1 MKVIELFIDEEG
13 EFSGIDA
20 ISIVEQPAIEE
31 NFVALKEEIKVEL
44 ADVDK
49 EKRILMGAALVPNK
63 KIYRRDKEDE
73 YYIYFSEDTVRRASE
88 LFLMK
93 GNQNRSTLEH
103 QAQLS
108 GMSVVESWIIEDE
121 QYDKSRKYGLKMPVG
136 TWMVSMKVNNEE
148 VWKDYVKTGKV
159 KGFSIE
165 GYFTDKVAMSMIQKE
180 NDAAEILL
188 EIADSIEAGKLNLK
202 TYGDYG
208 SGVRNNAKRGIELNK
223 KVNNRCATSV
233 GKIRAQQLA
242 RGEKLS
248 VSTIKRMYSYLSR
261 AETYYD
267 AGDSKACGTI
277 SYLLWGGKAGLAWS
291 RGKLRELGE
300 LDLSCDCTELSEEL
314 ELGLYDKTYSD
325 YPDAAKKNAKRALAY
340 YDSNKP
346 RCGTPQAWQFAQ
358 LISAGKPLSRC
369 LISEM
374 ASYNRF
380 EKKKGEPYNKG
391 CGGLLWDAWGGE
403 EGIRWA
409 EGKLD
414 EINANESKL
423 DLSSK
428 EIDGRLAYDTKEEAL
443 RIAEDIGCEGFH
455 IHNVED
461 KDWYMPC
468 KEHKLAEY
476 DDKGRIKRSKK
487 APNSDTPNP
496 NPKRGSNRNPK
507 GAAGKSR
514 GVTVPDRVLKS
525 LQKKAN
531 DFNEKYKSK
540 KGYGTTVGQLKSVYQ
555 RGVGAFQT
563 SHSPNVKSA
572 EQWAQARVNAYIYLL
587 KNGRPQNAKYTTDYD
602 LLPKKHPKSSKK

>member
-13 EFSGIDA
+13 LLSGIDA

-31 NFVALKEEIKVEL
+31 NFIALKEDIKVEL

-49 EKRILMGAALVPNK
+49 DKRILMGAALVPNK
-63 KIYRRDKEDE
+63 KIYRRDREDE

-103 QAQLS
+103 QAELS
-108 GMSVVESWIIEDE
+108 GMSVVESWIVEDE
-121 QYDKSRKYGLKMPVG
+121 THDKSRKYGLNMPVG
-136 TWMVSMKVNNEE
+136 TWMVSMKVNNED

-165 GYFTDKVAMSMIQKE
+165 GYFTDKVAMSMMQQE
-180 NDAAEILL
+180 EDAAEVLL
-188 EIADSIEAGKLNLK
+188 EIADSIETGKLNLK

-261 AETYYD
+261 AGEYYD
-267 AGDSKACGTI
+267 PSDSKACGTI

-291 RGKLRELGE
+291 RGKLKELGE
-300 LDLSCDCTELSEEL
+300 IELAS
-314 ELGLYDKTYSD
+314 
-325 YPDAAKKNAKRALAY
+325 KK
-340 YDSNKP
+340 
-346 RCGTPQAWQFAQ
+346 
-358 LISAGKPLSRC
+358 
-369 LISEM
+369 
-374 ASYNRF
+374 
-380 EKKKGEPYNKG
+380 
-391 CGGLLWDAWGGE
+391 
-403 EGIRWA
+403 
-409 EGKLD
+409 
-414 EINANESKL
+414 
-423 DLSSK
+423 
-428 EIDGRLAYDTKEEAL
+428 IDDRLAYDTKEQAL
-443 RIAEDIGCEGFH
+443 QVAKDIGCEGYH
-455 IHNVED
+455 VHNVDGQE
-461 KDWYMPC
+461 WYMPC

-487 APNSDTPNP
+487 APKSDTPNP
-496 NPKRGSNRNPK
+496 NPKRGSKRNPK

-563 SHSPNVKSA
+563 SHSPAVKSA